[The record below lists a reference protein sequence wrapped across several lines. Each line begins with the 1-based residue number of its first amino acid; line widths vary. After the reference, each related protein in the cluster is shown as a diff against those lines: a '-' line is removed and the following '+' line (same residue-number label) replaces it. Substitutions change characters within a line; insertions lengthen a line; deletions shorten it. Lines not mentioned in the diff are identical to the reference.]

1 MITRKPI
8 GEQPFTTFSNALLN
22 DNSLNSEAL
31 GVLVYLL
38 SKPGNWNVMPGVVG
52 KRFGCGRDKIYRIL
66 LDLINAGY
74 ASREP
79 DRDVAGVIRG
89 WNYLVSNE
97 KTPLPE
103 NPEVDARPLPENTTS
118 GKSAPQKKDSKT
130 KERKKDSRPA
140 DDVYSE
146 DFQALWQQAA
156 QLGAPRTRNTSK
168 KKAYD
173 NWRMLN
179 SEKQEQV
186 RGAIPVFAAAMRA
199 EARPE
204 DKIPHFEFWLSKRIY
219 ETVSA
224 PPAAAAKAVLVDWH
238 KTAKREQ
245 WIKVLPHWRANYS
258 WNPVWGPAPGEPG
271 CMLPEDL
278 LTELEKYQIIL
289 QRDGR
294 KAAEAAMK
302 DGSQLRDAINAAH
315 RAA

>member
-22 DNSLNSEAL
+22 DDSLNPEAL

-38 SKPGNWNVMPGVVG
+38 SKPGNWNVMPGAVG

-66 LDLINAGY
+66 LDLIKAGY
-74 ASREP
+74 ASRET
-79 DRDVAGVIRG
+79 DRDSAGVIKG

-97 KTPLPE
+97 KSPLPE
-103 NPEVDARPLPENTTS
+103 NPEVDAEPLPENTTS

-140 DDVYSE
+140 DGVYAE
-146 DFQALWQQAA
+146 EFEALWK
-156 QLGAPRTRNTSK
+156 LYPRTKNTSK
-168 KKAYD
+168 KKAHD
-173 NWRMLN
+173 IWRLLSAEN
-179 SEKQEQV
+179 QERV
-186 RGAIPVFAAAMRA
+186 RVAVPIYAAAMRA
-199 EARPE
+199 EGRPE
-204 DKIPHFEFWLSKRIY
+204 DKIKHFQFWLSERVY
-219 ETVSA
+219 ETVAA
-224 PPAAAAKAVLVDWH
+224 PAGSPAAKAALVDWH

-245 WIKVLPHWRANYS
+245 WVKVMPLWRMNMEWRPA
-258 WNPVWGPAPGEPG
+258 WGPAPGKPG

-278 LTELEKYQIIL
+278 LTEMEKYQIIL

-294 KAAEAAMK
+294 KVAEAAMS
-302 DGSQLRDAINAAH
+302 DASQLRDAINAAH